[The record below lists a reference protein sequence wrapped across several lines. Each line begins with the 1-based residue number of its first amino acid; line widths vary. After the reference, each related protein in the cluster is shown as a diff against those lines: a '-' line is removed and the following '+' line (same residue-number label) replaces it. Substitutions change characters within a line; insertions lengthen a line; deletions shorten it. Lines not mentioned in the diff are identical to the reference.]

1 MSYQQKDY
9 KNKMRVKLSEKFI
22 HESRLTSTPEK
33 KRNLIMKL
41 VSRLNGY
48 MGSYF
53 YSEIVSTLALKKL
66 NYLNLVSGHKAA
78 APTEG
83 L

>member
-33 KRNLIMKL
+33 KEKSDHE
-41 VSRLNGY
+41 VSL
-48 MGSYF
+48 
-53 YSEIVSTLALKKL
+53 
-66 NYLNLVSGHKAA
+66 
-78 APTEG
+78 
-83 L
+83 